1 MALVRSSSRNKISL
15 SLLNWFVLSFSNC
28 WKREIVSPCVARV
41 FSILSSLS
49 QILEMDS
56 LSFWMV
62 FERLL
67 GDVMELV
74 ALEWLAIEAHV
85 FVGDL
90 LYVLTD
96 RSASFNSGS
105 GFELNVIS
113 VLKRTSGSYEVGT
126 SCLSCLQCSLY
137 MVLRSLIN
145 HLVVCSNDSS
155 VVYTFHLPIV
165 VVLFVAPISIMLLS
179 SINFLYMYDMASGM
193 MP

>member
-1 MALVRSSSRNKISL
+1 MVCTLVFELLETGDYL
-15 SLLNWFVLSFSNC
+15 S
-28 WKREIVSPCVARV
+28 RV
-41 FSILSSLS
+41 FSILSSLL

-137 MVLRSLIN
+137 MVLPPPQERRPA
-145 HLVVCSNDSS
+145 NDQE
-155 VVYTFHLPIV
+155 
-165 VVLFVAPISIMLLS
+165 
-179 SINFLYMYDMASGM
+179 
-193 MP
+193 

>member
-15 SLLNWFVLSFSNC
+15 SLLKWFVLSFSNC

-96 RSASFNSGS
+96 
-105 GFELNVIS
+105 
-113 VLKRTSGSYEVGT
+113 
-126 SCLSCLQCSLY
+126 
-137 MVLRSLIN
+137 
-145 HLVVCSNDSS
+145 
-155 VVYTFHLPIV
+155 
-165 VVLFVAPISIMLLS
+165 
-179 SINFLYMYDMASGM
+179 
-193 MP
+193 